1 MRAALSRS
9 LYLTPAASSFT
20 DIFPTKE
27 QIRAIVRNPLA
38 YHYQHRD
45 GLRCT
50 MILFDGLL
58 RDFNFAATIEGQ
70 SKPFST
76 QMYLPIPDRDRATL
90 ASFFSPLVHHIE
102 QMFLTGKTPYPVE
115 RTLLT
120 NGVLIAGIDSLYRNQ
135 ERVETPHLAINYQC
149 NPEST
154 FWRS

>member
-1 MRAALSRS
+1 MQ
-9 LYLTPAASSFT
+9 
-20 DIFPTKE
+20 
-27 QIRAIVRNPLA
+27 QIRSIVKNPLA

-76 QMYLPIPDRDRATL
+76 QMYLPIPDRGRTTL
-90 ASFFSPLVHHIE
+90 ANLFNPLVHNME
-102 QMFLTGKTPYPVE
+102 LMFLTGKPQYPVE

-120 NGVLIAGIDSLYRNQ
+120 NGILIAAIDSLFQ
-135 ERVETPHLAINYQC
+135 GQQRVPTPHLTINYQP

-154 FWRS
+154 FWRA